1 MRFQLKGNFLCYFLV
16 FYCILSLFAASMM
29 DANTRTRVGL
39 TFISTGSVQIKM
51 PMKNQPL
58 KTYLDQFVTL
68 RRLRCIANQQWTDP
82 MPIGVFLISHPDGPI
97 LFDTGE
103 SSCFNDPGYL
113 PYFSPTKMFSSVN
126 IRPEDGIVNQLKAHD
141 VEPRHLQAIVLSHLH
156 GDHAGGLKDLRAAA
170 PDVPVF
176 VSAEHWAAFGNSP
189 IHATLSGCVPQ
200 HWPEGF
206 QPTLIDFSG
215 SSVGPWEHSGNITA
229 DGTIVAVHTP
239 GHVPG
244 HISLVVYGDDDGSS
258 TTYCLLGDASYGLD
272 LVDKEEPD
280 GIKDDPTSALESLRK
295 IKSFA
300 RQGDVVVL
308 PSHDPDTPRL
318 LSGRILY
325 KPKEL

>member
-1 MRFQLKGNFLCYFLV
+1 
-16 FYCILSLFAASMM
+16 
-29 DANTRTRVGL
+29 
-39 TFISTGSVQIKM
+39 
-51 PMKNQPL
+51 
-58 KTYLDQFVTL
+58 
-68 RRLRCIANQQWTDP
+68 
-82 MPIGVFLISHPDGPI
+82 
-97 LFDTGE
+97 
-103 SSCFNDPGYL
+103 
-113 PYFSPTKMFSSVN
+113 MFSSVD
-126 IRPEDGIVNQLKAHD
+126 IMPEDGIVNQLKVHG

-215 SSVGPWEHSGNITA
+215 SAVGPWENSGKITA
-229 DGTIVAVHTP
+229 DGTVVAVHTP

-244 HISLVVYGDDDGSS
+244 HISLVVYGNDDDGTS

-272 LVDKEEPD
+272 LLDKEEPD
-280 GIKDDPTSALESLRK
+280 GINDDPMSALKSLRK

-300 RQGDVVVL
+300 QQSDVVVL

-318 LSGRILY
+318 LSDRILY
-325 KPKEL
+325 KPKESSGSVGSI

>member
-1 MRFQLKGNFLCYFLV
+1 
-16 FYCILSLFAASMM
+16 MM
-29 DANTRTRVGL
+29 GANTQTRVGL
-39 TFISTGSVQIKM
+39 TFISTGSVQIKL
-51 PMKNQPL
+51 PMKNQPV
-58 KTYLDQFVTL
+58 KTYLDQFAIL
-68 RRLRCIANQQWTDP
+68 RRLRCIVNRQWTDP

-103 SSCFNDPGYL
+103 SPCFNDPGYL
-113 PYFSPTKMFSSVN
+113 PYFSPTKMFSSVD
-126 IRPEDGIVNQLKAHD
+126 IGPEDGIVNQLKAHG

-170 PDVPVF
+170 PDVPVY

-189 IHATLSGCVPQ
+189 VHATLSGCVPQ

-206 QPTLIDFSG
+206 QPTLIDFSS
-215 SSVGPWEHSGNITA
+215 SSVGPWETSGKITA
-229 DGTIVAVHTP
+229 DGTVVAVHTP

-244 HISLVVYGDDDGSS
+244 HISLVVYGDDGDGNS

-272 LVDKEEPD
+272 LLDKEEPD
-280 GIKDDPTSALESLRK
+280 GINDDPISALESLRK

-300 RQGDVVVL
+300 QQSDVVVL

-318 LSGRILY
+318 LSDRILY
-325 KPKEL
+325 KPKVI